1 MNMKTQYLSKQEI
14 YDGAVR
20 HLFGQGGA
28 AILPRGGAAYRGQGG
43 RCCPIGNLIGVSD
56 YTTSMESV
64 PVRYILKAANEIP
77 RYMDAGVIALRR
89 ALKKARIDVD
99 DRDTVELL
107 SKLQNAHDVFGTW
120 EWKERLHSI
129 AHQFGLSGAVGDTF

>member
-1 MNMKTQYLSKQEI
+1 MKTKAYLSKQEI

-20 HLFGQGGA
+20 HLFGQGAA
-28 AILPRGGAAYRGQGG
+28 AILPRGGAAYHGQGG
-43 RCCPIGNLIGVSD
+43 RCCPIGNLIGVRD

-64 PVRYILKAANEIP
+64 PVRYILKPANEIP
-77 RYMDAGVIALRR
+77 RYMDAGVMALRR

-129 AHQFGLSGAVGDTF
+129 ARQFGLSGAVVDAF

>member
-1 MNMKTQYLSKQEI
+1 
-14 YDGAVR
+14 
-20 HLFGQGGA
+20 
-28 AILPRGGAAYRGQGG
+28 
-43 RCCPIGNLIGVSD
+43 
-56 YTTSMESV
+56 
-64 PVRYILKAANEIP
+64 
-77 RYMDAGVIALRR
+77 MDAGVVALRR

-129 AHQFGLSGAVGDTF
+129 ARQFGLSGALVDTF